1 MLANGKFEMRACRGK
16 IHAKV
21 YITRYDEEQFGL
33 FGTVVTGSSNFTE
46 NGLNAQYEFNVEL
59 KDDPD
64 VEEAL
69 QRFEKLWD
77 VSVPISQDYIE
88 AIETK
93 TWLNKKITPYEI
105 YLKFLYEYFYDE
117 INTENMFDKD
127 DLPDNYMKLDYQI
140 NAIAKINKIVEEY
153 GGVFISDVVGLGKTY
168 IAAMYAKILT
178 GKILVIA
185 PPPVIPNW
193 QSAFKDFD
201 IKAKNYDIE
210 SIGML
215 HKILEKMR
223 KAEKIGEK
231 TYDYIF
237 IDEAHRFRN
246 GKNGIC
252 KKQH

>member
-1 MLANGKFEMRACRGK
+1 M
-16 IHAKV
+16 
-21 YITRYDEEQFGL
+21 
-33 FGTVVTGSSNFTE
+33 
-46 NGLNAQYEFNVEL
+46 
-59 KDDPD
+59 
-64 VEEAL
+64 
-69 QRFEKLWD
+69 
-77 VSVPISQDYIE
+77 
-88 AIETK
+88 
-93 TWLNKKITPYEI
+93 
-105 YLKFLYEYFYDE
+105 YEYFYDE
-117 INTENMFDKD
+117 INTENIFDKD

-215 HKILEKMR
+215 HKIL
-223 KAEKIGEK
+223 
-231 TYDYIF
+231 
-237 IDEAHRFRN
+237 
-246 GKNGIC
+246 GK
-252 KKQH
+252 